1 MVSRFC
7 RMVAF
12 IWLDLSQDLDWAPVH
27 FMFSIWKLSLC
38 IDLCY
43 PIGILWFFSFLVSHI
58 VLLVDGPHLK
68 SVTLVTLEAVKLE
81 RNNVIVLFPALG
93 GPMGDL
99 VVLEDMVVDLVLE
112 DPVRSAKGNGVWF
125 AGEFSPSHP
134 VLVVVNALG
143 PL

>member
-1 MVSRFC
+1 MV
-7 RMVAF
+7 
-12 IWLDLSQDLDWAPVH
+12 
-27 FMFSIWKLSLC
+27 
-38 IDLCY
+38 
-43 PIGILWFFSFLVSHI
+43 FFSFLVSHI

-99 VVLEDMVVDLVLE
+99 VVLEDMVME

-125 AGEFSPSHP
+125 TGEFSPSHP